1 MKMGLIGF
9 LVRGSLSYVYNIK
22 LQPYIKKFILPK
34 LAYNVTIE
42 FERFWLK
49 TFDVM
54 FFQAP
59 TIAIY

>member
-22 LQPYIKKFILPK
+22 LQPYIKKIILPK
-34 LAYNVTIE
+34 LAYNVTVE

-49 TFDVM
+49 IFDVV
-54 FFQAP
+54 FF
-59 TIAIY
+59 